1 MKIGIIVYG
10 YVGKAVASSYEQ
22 DNVLISDP
30 AYLNISRPLLEL
42 KDKCDAIFICVPTP
56 QSKDGACDTSILE
69 SVIKDLDGYTGVVIS
84 KSTASPIVYQY
95 LEETSGL
102 KLAHVPE
109 FLTQVNAVED
119 YLKPNK
125 LVIGCRR
132 NISKEVADII
142 IQSRVQFYKQI
153 DFCAIGEAA
162 FYKYMANT
170 FLAMKVIINN
180 EYYDLAEKLGLDW
193 DVLKDIAKRD
203 SRLGDTHWA
212 VPGPDGARG
221 FGGAC
226 FPKDTVALGK
236 IATDLGIE
244 MSVLD
249 AALNR
254 NYYYRKSTSN

>member
-1 MKIGIIVYG
+1 MKIGIIGYG

-125 LVIGCRR
+125 LV
-132 NISKEVADII
+132 
-142 IQSRVQFYKQI
+142 VQFYKQI

>member
-1 MKIGIIVYG
+1 MKIGIIGYG
-10 YVGKAVASSYEQ
+10 YVGKAVAASYEQ
-22 DNVLISDP
+22 GNVLISDP
-30 AYLNISRPLLEL
+30 AYLNISWSLSDL
-42 KDKCDAIFICVPTP
+42 KDKCNAIFICVPTP
-56 QSKDGACDTSILE
+56 QSQDGACDTSILE
-69 SVIKDLDGYTGVVIS
+69 SVIKDLNGYTGIVIC
-84 KSTASPIVYQY
+84 KSTASPRVYQH

-119 YLKPNK
+119 YLRPNK

-142 IQSRVQFYKQI
+142 TQSQVQFNKQI

-180 EYYDLAEKLGLDW
+180 EYYDLAEQLGLDW
-193 DVLKDIAKRD
+193 NVLKDFAKHD

-212 VPGPDGARG
+212 VPGPDGSRG

-226 FPKDTVALGK
+226 FPKDTVALAK
-236 IATDLGIE
+236 IAEDLGVE
-244 MSVLD
+244 LSVLN

-254 NYYYRKSTSN
+254 NHYYRKSTSG